1 MTHTEILN
9 GSYLLTFRQVAV
21 EPNLSPVAMCDQFTL
36 WQTETGFIATSRVK
50 KARFRG
56 CRLSFP
62 YLPGKVGRPDETK
75 GFKTYFCPFEAIKPK
90 KEYSPL
96 KFQVF
101 LYSAKKSTKYHIA
114 LRRIEHDA
122 VKAAAFAETIKASEY
137 QSGFFYRPYEF
148 EIWKTSEAGSTNFD
162 GWFWMLKKEDKTHY
176 KYVKACSTE
185 EFRQLAEIAS
195 AFNTHSH
202 FWAFVINY

>member
-1 MTHTEILN
+1 MKTDYLS

-36 WQTETGFIATSRVK
+36 WQTETGFIATSRVQ
-50 KARFRG
+50 KARFKG

-62 YLPGKVGRPDETK
+62 YMPGKVGRPY
-75 GFKTYFCPFEAIKPK
+75 GPQRFKTYFCPFSDIKPK

-101 LYSAKKSTKYHIA
+101 LYTAKKSTQYDRA
-114 LRRIEHDA
+114 LRRIERDA

-137 QSGFFYRPYEF
+137 PQGFFYRPYEF
-148 EIWKTSEAGSTNFD
+148 EIWNTSNAGSTNFD
-162 GWFWMLKKEDKTHY
+162 GWFWMLKKEDGRHF
-176 KYVKACSTE
+176 KYAKVCTTQ
-185 EFRQLAEIAS
+185 EFTQLAEIAS

-202 FWAFVINY
+202 FWDFVINY

>member
-9 GSYLLTFRQVAV
+9 GSYLLTFKQVAV
-21 EPNLSPVAMCDQFTL
+21 EPNCEPVAMCDQFTL

>member
-9 GSYLLTFRQVAV
+9 GSYLLTFKQVAV
-21 EPNLSPVAMCDQFTL
+21 EPNCEPVAMCDQFTL

-202 FWAFVINY
+202 FWAFVVNY